1 MEAPDGEWRLHRPNA
16 GVHAART
23 LCMLATMQR
32 RLPVGVDCL
41 CSGGVRQMASNAR
54 PITVA
59 RSRLRL
65 VRGRGEGWTL
75 SLAAWVAWYL
85 ACLMH
90 CDSGMDKSSVSPI
103 IKAPSLLIY

>member
-1 MEAPDGEWRLHRPNA
+1 MSGDGIDPMQA
-16 GVHAART
+16 
-23 LCMLATMQR
+23 CMLLVLFACL
-32 RLPVGVDCL
+32 LPCSAGCQSVWTVSD
-41 CSGGVRQMASNAR
+41 SGGVRQMASNAR
-54 PITVA
+54 PITDA

-65 VRGRGEGWTL
+65 VRVRGEGRTL

-103 IKAPSLLIY
+103 IKAPSLLTY